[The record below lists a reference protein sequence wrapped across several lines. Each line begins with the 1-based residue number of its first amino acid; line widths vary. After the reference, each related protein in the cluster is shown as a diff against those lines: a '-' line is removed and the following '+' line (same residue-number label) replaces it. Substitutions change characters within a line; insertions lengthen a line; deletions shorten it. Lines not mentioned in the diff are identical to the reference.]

1 MLDQSKLYDVSMTE
15 LKQGFQKIKE
25 ALDKRNKSY
34 KVVLFG
40 IKPTTK
46 KSTSLSSLNADAE
59 GDPEE
64 VRLALTTETLS
75 AMPLMKEEFVE
86 KVNKVLNDMQLSER
100 IALGCQ

>member
-40 IKPTTK
+40 IKPTAK
-46 KSTSLSSLNADAE
+46 KSTSLSSL
-59 GDPEE
+59 
-64 VRLALTTETLS
+64 V
-75 AMPLMKEEFVE
+75 
-86 KVNKVLNDMQLSER
+86 
-100 IALGCQ
+100 